1 MACDGDTE
9 PAASHPPEASGLGVY
24 DTYFKLIGLIQPG
37 LSIATMTSPPP
48 PLRITLSGT
57 NLEFARS
64 HNRRVVM
71 EAIRLHG
78 QLTRADIARLTALTP
93 QTISNITSELQGL
106 GFLRALEPAKGQ
118 RGQPATPFV
127 IDADGAYSIGL
138 QIDQRTLVA
147 VVVDIA
153 GKVRARHTVAVDRPT
168 PEQALPLIAGVV
180 QALKAAAGVDWTRV
194 LGLGLAVPGPFG
206 VEGLSAVGPT
216 ALPGWQDL
224 SIARQV
230 SAAIGLPV
238 IMENDATAAAIG
250 ERLHGVAR
258 TLRSFTY
265 LFIGTGLGAGMFQDG
280 HLYKGEGHNAG
291 EIGHMIVVP
300 DGRACPC
307 GNRGCLERYV
317 SLQAAYEALGIAG
330 TDQAEPALLMSEDP
344 AARVRLEGWLDEAA
358 VRLRQAVNILESML
372 DTESIVIGGF
382 LPSPVLARL
391 IERLAPLHASVAAR
405 RDRTVPRVMAGL
417 AGHDTAALGAAALP
431 IFDEL
436 NPNIGVLL
444 KS

>member
-1 MACDGDTE
+1 
-9 PAASHPPEASGLGVY
+9 
-24 DTYFKLIGLIQPG
+24 
-37 LSIATMTSPPP
+37 
-48 PLRITLSGT
+48 
-57 NLEFARS
+57 
-64 HNRRVVM
+64 
-71 EAIRLHG
+71 
-78 QLTRADIARLTALTP
+78 
-93 QTISNITSELQGL
+93 
-106 GFLRALEPAKGQ
+106 
-118 RGQPATPFV
+118 
-127 IDADGAYSIGL
+127 
-138 QIDQRTLVA
+138 
-147 VVVDIA
+147 
-153 GKVRARHTVAVDRPT
+153 
-168 PEQALPLIAGVV
+168 
-180 QALKAAAGVDWTRV
+180 V

-230 SAAIGLPV
+230 SDAIGLPV

-265 LFIGTGLGAGMFQDG
+265 LFIGTGLGAGLFQDG

-317 SLQAAYEALGIAG
+317 SLQAAYEALAIA
-330 TDQAEPALLMSEDP
+330 DIDHAEPALLLSEDP
-344 AARVRLEGWLDEAA
+344 AARVRLEGWLIEAA

-382 LPSPVLARL
+382 LPPPVLAML

>member
-1 MACDGDTE
+1 
-9 PAASHPPEASGLGVY
+9 
-24 DTYFKLIGLIQPG
+24 
-37 LSIATMTSPPP
+37 MTTPPP
-48 PLRITLSGT
+48 QITLSGT

-78 QLTRADIARLTALTP
+78 RLTRADLARLTALTP

-106 GFLRALEPAKGQ
+106 GFLTPLAPDKGQ

-127 IDADGAYSIGL
+127 INAEGAYSIGL
-138 QIDQRTLVA
+138 QIDQHTLIA
-147 VVVDIA
+147 VVVDLS

-168 PEQALPLIAGVV
+168 PAEALPLIRDVV
-180 QALKAAAGVDWTRV
+180 DTLKRDARVDWRRV

-216 ALPGWQDL
+216 TLPGWQDL
-224 SIARQV
+224 SIAGQV

-265 LFIGTGLGAGMFQDG
+265 LFIGTGLGAGLFQDG
-280 HLYKGEGHNAG
+280 HLYKGAGHNAG

-317 SLQAAYEALGIAG
+317 SLQAAYEALEIGDLDHARP
-330 TDQAEPALLMSEDP
+330 DMLLDLSID
-344 AARVRLEGWLDEAA
+344 AHVRLEAWLKEAA
-358 VRLRQAVNILESML
+358 TRLRQAVNILESML
-372 DTESIVIGGF
+372 DAESIVIGGF
-382 LPSPVLARL
+382 LPSPILAML
-391 IERLAPLHASVAAR
+391 IERLQPLAVSVGAR
-405 RDRTVPRVMAGL
+405 RDRQVPRVMAGL
-417 AGHDTAALGAAALP
+417 AGQDTAALGAAALP

-436 NPNIGVLL
+436 NPSIGVLL
-444 KS
+444 KT